1 MSQLSENIKYLRKS
15 KGMTQQSL
23 ADALFLN
30 RPVIGAYE
38 ENRAEPK
45 LETLKKISELF
56 QIPLED
62 LLSKNLES
70 KTHLDSKLEEK
81 SPLKV
86 LSITVDSENRENI
99 EWVPLKASAGYLN
112 GFADTEFMST
122 LSKFQLPMLKE
133 GTYRAFE
140 IKGDSML
147 PLLSGTFIIG
157 EYVEDWKYIKDGET
171 YIILSREEGIV
182 YKRVFRDEKNKSLK
196 LVSDNITYEPYSVPA
211 QEILEIWKAKAYI
224 STQMPKPQNVNSI
237 EKIGEILVELQ
248 KSMNQLNN

>member
-1 MSQLSENIKYLRKS
+1 VFDHQHTARS
-15 KGMTQQSL
+15 G
-23 ADALFLN
+23 
-30 RPVIGAYE
+30 
-38 ENRAEPK
+38 RAIRFCAP
-45 LETLKKISELF
+45 LKISELF